1 MQNNNKNQCFIV
13 DVDDSNIRIDKYL
26 SDEMQDVSRSRI
38 QKLIENNLIKVNGKS
53 IKSNYKVMAED
64 VIDVILPELE
74 VPQIEPED
82 IPLDIVYED
91 NDIIVVNN
99 PK

>member
-53 IKSNYKVMAED
+53 I
-64 VIDVILPELE
+64 
-74 VPQIEPED
+74 
-82 IPLDIVYED
+82 
-91 NDIIVVNN
+91 
-99 PK
+99 